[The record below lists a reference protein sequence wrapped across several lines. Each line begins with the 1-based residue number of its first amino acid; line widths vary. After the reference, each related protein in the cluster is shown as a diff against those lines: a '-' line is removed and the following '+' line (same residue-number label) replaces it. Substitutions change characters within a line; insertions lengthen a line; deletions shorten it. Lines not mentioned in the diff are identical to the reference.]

1 MSSLVPVSSTDKIIS
16 FADHARNNLE
26 KGKITYERF
35 CNIEMLELGYSPSDP
50 KQVEEYYN
58 LIEALSEE
66 DFEMPDMSSLIFGP
80 IEGEDTREL
89 IVCPECNEKH
99 LVGHMEWE
107 YLVCLQCD
115 YEIPNPHKKE

>member
-1 MSSLVPVSSTDKIIS
+1 VSVVVPVSSTDKIIS

-58 LIEALSEE
+58 LMEALSEE

-99 LVGHMEWE
+99 LVGS
-107 YLVCLQCD
+107 
-115 YEIPNPHKKE
+115 